1 MSHDIGLE
9 STQLPYKKRPDV
21 PHSIN
26 SLELSEEI
34 IQSITPLFNRLH
46 GLNFD
51 EHYWSLLIQPHIQ
64 LILERTYDRFEHF
77 HNHLSGEINYPHF
90 SRTNKNKSI
99 TKDPL
104 FWYWQNFDN
113 EIIINNEILKYIEKR
128 ADIKINIHS
137 IKPSNKN
144 YHFTILFNLNFIIPR
159 LKAVIK
165 KIIGLI
171 TAPIKSLHRY
181 QALIK
186 FNKQKAKKVF
196 FVGNFIGKDFKGA
209 LKQSINFGE
218 FSLLTT
224 ALENKHSKY
233 LNKLS
238 KDLKLRYTNFRNQK
252 ILISSLDQSSDV
264 HNLFS
269 EFIANKILSFIP
281 AFCVEDFHD
290 YRMFFKDISSEHLI
304 CNSPVFWDPI
314 SRHAISDQV
323 NKGAKIQVFQHG
335 GGYDLQLYDSWH
347 RLEKKFADQW
357 VGWRN
362 SLNSTNIITKESLML
377 FEQKTLKEKTSLGS
391 KELRNDVL
399 IIGPFFKKVHSYN
412 LSMHPFYNQCVA
424 EKLNLLIKTLEE
436 KNFSVR
442 YRPYGWREDEV
453 SILRGKRLGPVTS
466 IYDDIQSSKIIICSK
481 TTTAVNDC
489 LACKRIPLLFFDFE
503 ENLNEFAIKKLDAL
517 RQYKLY
523 FSEPNELAE
532 NLLMN
537 KDYNLHATEPA
548 ILKLYDQLF
557 GIGIASKEVFLSRIL
572 AFINT
577 KKR

>member
-1 MSHDIGLE
+1 MSHDIG
-9 STQLPYKKRPDV
+9 SQNIQLPYKKRPDV

-46 GLNFD
+46 GVNFD
-51 EHYWSLLIQPHIQ
+51 EHYWSLLLQPHIQ

-77 HNHLSGEINYPHF
+77 HNYLPEEINYPHF
-90 SRTNKNKSI
+90 SRTNNDQSI
-99 TKDPL
+99 AKDPL

-128 ADIKINIHS
+128 ADIKINTHS
-137 IKPSNKN
+137 AKLPKKENYFIK
-144 YHFTILFNLNFIIPR
+144 LFFPNFVIPR

-171 TAPIKSLHRY
+171 AAPIKSLYRY

-196 FVGNFIGKDFKGA
+196 FVGNVISKDFEST
-209 LKQSINFGE
+209 LKQSINFGK

-224 ALENKHSKY
+224 ALENRQDIH

-238 KDLKLRYTNFRNQK
+238 KDSKLRFANFRTQK
-252 ILISSLDQSSDV
+252 ILITRAEQKSEAY
-264 HNLFS
+264 NLFL

-304 CNSPVFWDPI
+304 CNSVVFWDPI

-335 GGYDLQLYDSWH
+335 GGYGLQKYDSWH
-347 RLEKKFADQW
+347 CLEKKFADQW
-357 VGWRN
+357 IGWSN
-362 SLNSTNIITKESLML
+362 SLNSINVMTRESLML
-377 FEQKTLKEKTSLGS
+377 FEQKTLQDKASLES
-391 KELRNDVL
+391 KEFLNDIL
-399 IIGPFFKKVHSYN
+399 IIGPFFKEIHSYN
-412 LSMHPFYNQCVA
+412 YSMHPFDNKSVA
-424 EKLNLLIKTLEE
+424 EKLNLLIKALEE

-442 YRPYGWREDEV
+442 YRPYGWREDAV
-453 SILRGKRLGPVTS
+453 SLQRGKRFGPVTS
-466 IYDDIQSSKIIICSK
+466 IYEDIQSSRIIICSK

-489 LACKRIPLLFFDFE
+489 LACKRIPVLFFDFE
-503 ENLNEFAIKKLDAL
+503 ENLNQFAIKKLDAL

-523 FSEPNELAE
+523 FSEPNDLAE

-537 KDYNLHATEPA
+537 KDYNLLATEPA

-577 KKR
+577 KKE